1 VVLGRERAKEPPA
14 RVHFGKFSGGL
25 AGMIVGI
32 DLGTT
37 HSLIGTYGAQGPQ
50 LFANALGDHLTPS
63 VVSLDEQGHVIVGRA
78 ARDRMVSH
86 PDSSVATFKRWMG
99 TPRETRLGSHNFRPE
114 ELSALILRALVADA
128 EAVTGDKVTEAVISV
143 PAYFSDAQRKATRAA
158 GELAGIRVERL
169 INEPTAAA
177 LAYGL
182 QENREGSRFLVFDLG
197 GGTFDVSVLEMF
209 EGVVEVHASAGD
221 NFLGGEDFLDVLE
234 TAFRAEHKL
243 SADALTPQ
251 ELGQLRR
258 RLEQAKRELGAS
270 ASTAVEWRYGERI
283 LSWQIDEERFA
294 RLAEPLVHRMRQPLE
309 RAMRDA
315 RLQPAQ
321 LDEIVLVGG
330 ASRMPLVARLV
341 SRMFGRL
348 PLRHVNPDQAIA
360 LGACVAAGLKA
371 RDHRLDEIILTD
383 VCPYTL
389 GVKVSRRDD
398 KGQEQQGFFAPIIH
412 RNSTVP
418 VSREE
423 GFQPMRDN
431 QTVLTLEVYQGE
443 NPMVA
448 RNIKLGQLDIPLQA
462 HCTIAQNA
470 VNVRFTYDING
481 VLQVEA
487 ELAATGER
495 HELLLEQN
503 PGLLD
508 PAEIR
513 TRLAALENIKVHPR
527 HKQENVAVLA
537 RAERLYEEYVSA
549 RAQLQQ
555 WIAYFRS
562 TLESQDEQL
571 IREHRRQFGEA
582 LDTLEAN
589 V

>member
-1 VVLGRERAKEPPA
+1 
-14 RVHFGKFSGGL
+14 
-25 AGMIVGI
+25 MIVGI

-37 HSLIGTYGAQGPQ
+37 HSLVGMYGDEGPM
-50 LFANALGDHLTPS
+50 LFPNALGDYLTPS
-63 VVSLDEQGHVIVGRA
+63 VVSVDDDGHVIVGQA

-86 PDSSVATFKRWMG
+86 PGASIATFKRWMG
-99 TPRETRLGSHNFRPE
+99 TPRETRLGARSFRPE
-114 ELSALILRALVADA
+114 ELSALILRTLVADA
-128 EAVTGDKVTEAVISV
+128 EAATAQKVTEAVISV

-182 QENREGSRFLVFDLG
+182 QEKHDGARFLVFDLG

-209 EGVVEVHASAGD
+209 DGVVEVHASAGD

-234 TAFRAEHKL
+234 AAFCAEQQLAVDEL
-243 SADALTPQ
+243 SPQ
-251 ELGQLRR
+251 ERGQLRR
-258 RLEQAKRELGAS
+258 RLELAKRELGAGS
-270 ASTAVEWRYGERI
+270 EARVEWKRGEQVFDWR
-283 LSWQIDEERFA
+283 IDEERFA
-294 RLAEPLVHRMRQPLE
+294 KLSEGLVQRMRTPLE

-315 RLQPAQ
+315 RLQPTQ

-360 LGACVAAGLKA
+360 LGACVAAGLKS
-371 RDHRLDEIILTD
+371 RDARLDEVILTD

-389 GVKVSRRDD
+389 GTKVSRWDENG
-398 KGQEQQGFFAPIIH
+398 KEQQGFFAPVIH

-418 VSREE
+418 VSREQV
-423 GFQPMRDN
+423 FQPVRDN
-431 QTVLTLEVYQGE
+431 QTKLTLEVYQGE
-443 NPMVA
+443 NPLVE
-448 RNIKLGQLDIPLQA
+448 RNIKLGELEIPLPPKRSVA
-462 HCTIAQNA
+462 ENA
-470 VNVRFTYDING
+470 MNVRFTYDING

-487 ELAATGER
+487 MLIATQQRYELV
-495 HELLLEQN
+495 LEQN
-503 PGLLD
+503 PGVLT
-508 PAEIR
+508 PGEIR
-513 TRLAALENIKVHPR
+513 TRLESLENIKIHPR
-527 HKQENVAVLA
+527 NKQENVAVMA
-537 RAERLYEEYVSA
+537 RAERMYEEYVVA
-549 RAQLQQ
+549 RSQLQQ
-555 WIAYFRS
+555 WIAHFRS
-562 TLESQDEQL
+562 ILESQDDQL

-582 LDTLEAN
+582 LDALEAT

>member
-1 VVLGRERAKEPPA
+1 MAGIHCRSDLR
-14 RVHFGKFSGGL
+14 GGL
-25 AGMIVGI
+25 SGMIVGI

-37 HSLIGTYGAQGPQ
+37 HSLVGIYGENGPV
-50 LFANALGDHLTPS
+50 LFPNALGDYLTPS
-63 VVSLDEQGHVIVGRA
+63 VVSVDDDGHMIVGQA

-86 PDSSVATFKRWMG
+86 PSASVATFKRWMG
-99 TPRETRLGSHNFRPE
+99 TPRETHLGTRNFRPE
-114 ELSALILRALVADA
+114 ELSALILRTLVADA
-128 EAVTGDKVTEAVISV
+128 EAATGQKVTEAVISV

-182 QENREGSRFLVFDLG
+182 QEKHDGARFLVFDLG

-209 EGVVEVHASAGD
+209 DGVVEVHASAGD

-234 TAFRAEHKL
+234 TAFCNEHSL
-243 SADALTPQ
+243 PVDSLTPQ
-251 ELGQLRR
+251 ERGQLRR
-258 RLEQAKRELGAS
+258 RLELAKRELGAGS
-270 ASTAVEWRYGERI
+270 QARVEWKRDEQVFDWRI
-283 LSWQIDEERFA
+283 EEERFA
-294 RLAEPLVHRMRQPLE
+294 KLSESLVQRMRTPLE

-315 RLQPAQ
+315 RLQPTQ

-360 LGACVAAGLKA
+360 LGACIAAGLKA
-371 RDHRLDEIILTD
+371 RDTRLDEVILTD

-389 GVKVSRRDD
+389 GTKVSRTDENG
-398 KGQEQQGFFAPIIH
+398 KEQQGFFAPIIH

-418 VSREE
+418 VSREQI
-423 GFQPMRDN
+423 FQPVRDH
-431 QTVLTLEVYQGE
+431 QTKLTLEVYQGE
-443 NPMVA
+443 NPMVD
-448 RNIKLGQLDIPLQA
+448 RNIKLGELDIPLLPKRS
-462 HCTIAQNA
+462 TSENA
-470 VNVRFTYDING
+470 MNVRFTYDING

-487 ELAATGER
+487 VLIATQQRYELV
-495 HELLLEQN
+495 LEQN
-503 PGLLD
+503 PGVLA

-513 TRLAALENIKVHPR
+513 ARLEALENIKIHPR
-527 HKQENVAVLA
+527 SKQENVAIMA
-537 RAERLYEEYVSA
+537 RAERMYEEYVVA
-549 RAQLQQ
+549 RSQLQQ
-555 WIAYFRS
+555 WIAHFRS
-562 TLESQDEQL
+562 ILESQDDQL

-582 LDTLEAN
+582 MDTLEAS

>member
-1 VVLGRERAKEPPA
+1 
-14 RVHFGKFSGGL
+14 
-25 AGMIVGI
+25 MIVGI

-37 HSLIGTYGAQGPQ
+37 HSLVGMYGDEGPM
-50 LFANALGDHLTPS
+50 LFPNALGDYLTPS
-63 VVSLDEQGHVIVGRA
+63 VVSVDDDGHVIVGQA

-86 PDSSVATFKRWMG
+86 PGASIATFKRWMG
-99 TPRETRLGSHNFRPE
+99 TPRETRLGARSFRPE
-114 ELSALILRALVADA
+114 ELSALILRTLVADA
-128 EAVTGDKVTEAVISV
+128 EAATAQKVTEAVISV

-182 QENREGSRFLVFDLG
+182 QEKHDGARFLVFDLG

-209 EGVVEVHASAGD
+209 DGVVEVHASAGD

-234 TAFRAEHKL
+234 AAFCAEQQLAVDEL
-243 SADALTPQ
+243 SPQ
-251 ELGQLRR
+251 ERGQLRR
-258 RLEQAKRELGAS
+258 RVELAKRELGAGS
-270 ASTAVEWRYGERI
+270 EARVEWKRGEQVFDWR
-283 LSWQIDEERFA
+283 IDEERFA
-294 RLAEPLVHRMRQPLE
+294 KLSEGLVQRMRTPLE

-315 RLQPAQ
+315 RLQPTQ

-360 LGACVAAGLKA
+360 LGACVAAGLKS
-371 RDHRLDEIILTD
+371 RDARLDEVILTD

-389 GVKVSRRDD
+389 GTKVSRWDENG
-398 KGQEQQGFFAPIIH
+398 KEQQGFFAPVIH

-418 VSREE
+418 VSREQV
-423 GFQPMRDN
+423 FQPVRDN
-431 QTVLTLEVYQGE
+431 QTKLTLEVYQGE
-443 NPMVA
+443 NPLVE
-448 RNIKLGQLDIPLQA
+448 RNIKLGELEIPLPPKRGVA
-462 HCTIAQNA
+462 ENA
-470 VNVRFTYDING
+470 MNVRFTYDING

-487 ELAATGER
+487 MLIATQQRYELV
-495 HELLLEQN
+495 LEQN
-503 PGLLD
+503 PGVLT
-508 PAEIR
+508 PGEIR
-513 TRLAALENIKVHPR
+513 TRLESLENIKIHPR
-527 HKQENVAVLA
+527 NKQENVAVMA
-537 RAERLYEEYVSA
+537 RAERMYEEYVVA
-549 RAQLQQ
+549 RSQLQQ
-555 WIAYFRS
+555 WIAHFRS
-562 TLESQDEQL
+562 ILESQDDQL

-582 LDTLEAN
+582 LDALEAT